1 MNSISFHNESVNNK
15 TPSKRLLKAWIKEF
29 VSNHGK
35 KVGEL
40 AFVFCSDEKILE
52 INQNFLQHDYYTD
65 IITFDYSEGEVISG
79 DIFISVERVL
89 ENAASH
95 QVDYNTEHGINP
107 TTVYKTLEEI
117 LQSTSVADIQV
128 KKVKKRS
135 ELEQARVRRSAEPMM
150 KYLTDDQRKDLIE
163 QLYEEMKKSAREL
176 DFERAAELRDEIERL
191 RSTM

>member
-35 KVGEL
+35 TVGEL

-52 INQNFLQHDYYTD
+52 VNQNFLQHDYYTD

-95 QVDYNTEHGINP
+95 RVDYNTELLRVLAHGVLHLIGFQD
-107 TTVYKTLEEI
+107 KEEN
-117 LQSTSVADIQV
+117 
-128 KKVKKRS
+128 KKIEMTKN
-135 ELEQARVRRSAEPMM
+135 E
-150 KYLTDDQRKDLIE
+150 DLCISLFLSKFA
-163 QLYEEMKKSAREL
+163 Q
-176 DFERAAELRDEIERL
+176 
-191 RSTM
+191 

>member
-95 QVDYNTEHGINP
+95 QVDYNTELLRVISHGVLHLIGFQD
-107 TTVYKTLEEI
+107 KEEK
-117 LQSTSVADIQV
+117 
-128 KKVKKRS
+128 KKVEMTRN
-135 ELEQARVRRSAEPMM
+135 E
-150 KYLTDDQRKDLIE
+150 DLCVS
-163 QLYEEMKKSAREL
+163 LFFTKFAKL
-176 DFERAAELRDEIERL
+176 
-191 RSTM
+191 

>member
-1 MNSISFHNESVNNK
+1 MNSISFHNEGVNTK

-95 QVDYNTEHGINP
+95 QVDYNTELLRVLSHGVLHLIGFQD
-107 TTVYKTLEEI
+107 KEEK
-117 LQSTSVADIQV
+117 
-128 KKVKKRS
+128 KKVEMTRN
-135 ELEQARVRRSAEPMM
+135 E
-150 KYLTDDQRKDLIE
+150 DLCMS
-163 QLYEEMKKSAREL
+163 LFFTKFAL
-176 DFERAAELRDEIERL
+176 L
-191 RSTM
+191 

>member
-1 MNSISFHNESVNNK
+1 MSMNSISFHNESVNNK

-52 INQNFLQHDYYTD
+52 VNQNFLQHDYYTD

-95 QVDYNTEHGINP
+95 QVDYNTELLRVISHGVLHLIGFQD
-107 TTVYKTLEEI
+107 KEEK
-117 LQSTSVADIQV
+117 
-128 KKVKKRS
+128 KKVEMTRN
-135 ELEQARVRRSAEPMM
+135 E
-150 KYLTDDQRKDLIE
+150 DLCMS
-163 QLYEEMKKSAREL
+163 LFFTKFAL
-176 DFERAAELRDEIERL
+176 L
-191 RSTM
+191 

>member
-52 INQNFLQHDYYTD
+52 VNQNFLQHDYYTD

-95 QVDYNTEHGINP
+95 QVDYNTELLRVISHGVLHLIGFQD
-107 TTVYKTLEEI
+107 KEEK
-117 LQSTSVADIQV
+117 
-128 KKVKKRS
+128 KKVEMTRN
-135 ELEQARVRRSAEPMM
+135 E
-150 KYLTDDQRKDLIE
+150 DLCMS
-163 QLYEEMKKSAREL
+163 LFFTKFAL
-176 DFERAAELRDEIERL
+176 L
-191 RSTM
+191 

>member
-65 IITFDYSEGEVISG
+65 IITFDYCEADFVSG
-79 DIFISVERVL
+79 DIFISVERVQ
-89 ENAASH
+89 ENATSH
-95 QVDYNTEHGINP
+95 NIEYNEELLRVLAHGVLHLIGFQDKSP
-107 TTVYKTLEEI
+107 
-117 LQSTSVADIQV
+117 Q
-128 KKVKKRS
+128 KKKEMTQNEDLCIS
-135 ELEQARVRRSAEPMM
+135 LF
-150 KYLTDDQRKDLIE
+150 LTKFAQ
-163 QLYEEMKKSAREL
+163 
-176 DFERAAELRDEIERL
+176 
-191 RSTM
+191 